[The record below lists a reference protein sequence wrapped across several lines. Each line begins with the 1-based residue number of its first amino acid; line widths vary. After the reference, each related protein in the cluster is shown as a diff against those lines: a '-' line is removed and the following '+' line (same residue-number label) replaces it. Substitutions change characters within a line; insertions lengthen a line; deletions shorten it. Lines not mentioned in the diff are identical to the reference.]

1 MKAQEFLSAAA
12 NHMHARAKTYDTAE
26 GERSMAKTVQ
36 AFNAIVGADLTESEG
51 WLFMMLLKAVRLTQR
66 ATYHAD
72 SAEDLVAYAALLG
85 ESRSNVS
92 TISYTDPIA

>member
-1 MKAQEFLSAAA
+1 
-12 NHMHARAKTYDTAE
+12 
-26 GERSMAKTVQ
+26 MAKTVQ

-66 ATYHAD
+66 ASYHAD

-85 ESRSNVS
+85 ESRSNTS
-92 TISYTDPIA
+92 TISVSPPIA